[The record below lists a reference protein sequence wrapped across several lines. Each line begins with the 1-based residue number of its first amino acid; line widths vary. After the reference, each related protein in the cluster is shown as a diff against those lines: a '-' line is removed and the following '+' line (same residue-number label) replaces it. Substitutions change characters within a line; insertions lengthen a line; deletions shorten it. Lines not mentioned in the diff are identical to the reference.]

1 MNVIISNEQQSKIAT
16 LDIDVIKSI
25 TGVFGANE
33 IVEMFKNFF
42 YSKMVLDVTS
52 IKGYTDVQTFKI
64 LAEGLDPDKTI
75 YFIPEGN
82 SICTPQ
88 FLAQLIS
95 LGIFNFT
102 TNTEGVKYLIKK
114 SNTYNDVANIH
125 QMGSGGSV
133 PQSPVPVV
141 QNNYNETGAVQVQVQ
156 PQTTETEHID
166 EVVVVEPKES
176 VMNTTIKIGVRN
188 ITEHAGSS
196 SLIYM
201 MKKELASVF
210 GDNKVVAIEI
220 NKNDFQFYNDKAMI
234 SSNANELRNLIEKYS
249 GTTPII
255 LIDLNDFDDNTV
267 CDEIIYL
274 MEAST
279 LKLNKLIRKNKS
291 IFQKLKDKKIVLNK
305 NLLSDKDID
314 ELQYEAGVKFFYS
327 IPPLND
333 RKRNDIINEFLSKL
347 GLVHYGTEPAGKIF
361 GLFRR

>member
-25 TGVFGANE
+25 TGIFGANE

-42 YSKMVLDVTS
+42 YSKMVLDVTA
-52 IKGYTDVQTFKI
+52 IKGYTDVQMFKV

-125 QMGSGGSV
+125 QMGGGGPI
-133 PQSPVPVV
+133 PQSPVPV
-141 QNNYNETGAVQVQVQ
+141 NPNDYNETGAVQVQVQ
-156 PQTTETEHID
+156 PAKVEQVD
-166 EVVVVEPKES
+166 EIVVVEPKEN
-176 VMNTTIKIGVRN
+176 VVNTTLKIGVRN
-188 ITEHAGSS
+188 ITDHAGSS

-201 MKKELASVF
+201 MKKELVSVF
-210 GDNKVVAIEI
+210 GDNKVIAIEI
-220 NKNDFQFYNDKAMI
+220 NKNDFQYYNDKAMI
-234 SSNANELRNLIEKYS
+234 SSNTNELRSLIEKYN
-249 GTTPII
+249 GVTPII

-305 NLLSDKDID
+305 NLLSDKDIE
-314 ELQYEAGVKFFYS
+314 ELEYEAGIKFYYS
-327 IPPLND
+327 LPPLND
-333 RKRNDIINEFLSKL
+333 RKRNDIVNEFLSKL
-347 GLVHYGTEPAGKIF
+347 GLVHYGTEAAGKIF